1 MISSHPVFREEVLY
15 HSDRARVLRRQLD
28 GAASTVIVKELLG
41 ADAATRMQREV
52 GILERLR
59 GIDGV
64 PRVAAVDPRCNA
76 IMMEDLNGVRFER
89 ILRAERLDVR
99 NQILLML
106 RLAQIVAAV
115 HRQGIVHKGIEPTHI
130 MLSGPERTPTLLH
143 FEQAATSAELDSAV
157 VSPGSVAGTLAYLA
171 PELTGRTGRTIDHRA
186 DLYALGALFY
196 EMSTGRLPFADADP
210 LWLIHDIL
218 ARVPVPPI
226 DCDRLLPQA
235 LSDMVMR
242 LLEKEPD
249 RRYQSADGLAHD
261 LARLR
266 DALERGESASFPLG
280 ENDFALQLRAP
291 SRLIGREAEIDA
303 LRGAFETS
311 LQPGVH
317 GVLISGA
324 RGVGKTVLLNELRSI
339 VTARHGWF
347 VAGKYDPQR
356 LDRAADGIYQAL
368 RALGRLLLAEPE
380 AELAALRT
388 QILGALGDAKAGEIA
403 ALLPEFA
410 VLLGVTPVVVARDL
424 ADNIKYMRQATR
436 DLLRAIAS
444 PARPIVIALDDLQWA
459 SLTPLRGIDAIL
471 RDEDLRGLLL
481 VGAFREADLDATH
494 PLAAMLPL
502 WERLNPPPPRLRL
515 ENLPPAQLALLLE
528 EMLRLPPSQAAP
540 LAQTLAERTGGNP
553 YDTVELINALR
564 HDGVL
569 VPGNGG
575 WSWDAAAI
583 RRYVGGSDVA
593 ELLAAR
599 VDRLPQ
605 DARSVLQLMACLGG
619 ELEFSVVRAASG
631 LSAPALDEQ
640 LAPGLEEELLVLDQD
655 ADGTVRFRHN
665 LTQQIVYDRLELA
678 ARQHLHLTAARRL
691 MQHPQYEALAAEQ
704 YLHVPEALH
713 DASERRDVVALY
725 RRTAATL
732 RLVNGVV
739 AERFL
744 AAALAILHPTVEPRE
759 ALLRRTVEVERHAL
773 LCSLGRMDEA
783 DAVYNEITRNCDDPQ
798 ELSGAACV
806 QLSSLSTRGR
816 HREALALGFA
826 LLARLGF
833 EEPSDAD
840 ITGDLERRL
849 QDLCEWL
856 ANLDLG
862 AELRRDPVTDPRLLT
877 ATEVRLR
884 LVPPAFFLNPTLAFW
899 LLLESQRQWAEY
911 GPCGAFVG
919 HLSFIPRVFIALRG
933 DYRTAYTLQKKVM
946 TVGAAHLHGR
956 EMFRSRMAALFV
968 EHWVEP
974 LADDVE
980 KCDRLRGDLLQ
991 AGYSQFASFTH
1002 PFSLAALFECAP
1014 TLDACAVDLDAA
1026 LDGASRSGDEHS
1038 GAVFATFRQLL
1049 QTLRR
1054 GPDVSA
1060 ERAEHDVDAGQ
1071 DPASL
1076 AANPVAA
1083 AFFHVNRALAAAI
1096 FTGTSEAPADLARHA
1111 AASMPLLRY
1120 MEGHYHVGLAH
1131 FVQALALAARA
1142 RTASSDE
1149 RAALIAELAVCRDWL
1164 ARRAEDA
1171 PSNFLDLLCTVD
1183 AELAWAVG
1191 DFHRAIA
1198 AFDEA
1203 LCQVRQY
1210 KRPWHV
1216 AFTTERAAVFH
1227 LAHGL
1232 QYTGRKLL
1240 REARQCYETWGA
1252 SEKVRDL
1259 DQSHAFLRT
1268 DERAP
1273 PNSLV
1278 RESSAVSSDAIDMLA
1293 ILRTSQALS
1302 SETALDK
1309 LKASVVELLSA
1320 MTGATRVLFVA
1331 YSDDPAGWF
1340 LPATADQDS
1349 EVISVDEAGARGLL
1363 PLSAFR
1369 YAERTR
1375 EPLLLED
1382 ATRDDRFAR
1391 EPYLAGLEC
1400 CSLLIAPIFSHGLP
1414 RAVLLLENQSARA
1427 AFSADRLDAVMLI
1440 AGQLG
1445 VSLDNARRYE
1455 LLERSVAERTT
1466 ELANSLA
1473 LIRAAL
1479 ESTSDALFV
1488 TDSTGRITTYN
1499 DLYVSQWGFPR
1510 EMLAQCFGPEAF
1522 EFIRGQLKDPEQ
1534 VHARVQRVVAHP
1546 DEDGFGVVELKD
1558 GRVFEERSRPQR
1570 IGERVVGRVWSLH
1583 DITERRR
1590 AEAEIQAVHAQLLEA
1605 SRQSGMAEVATSV
1618 LHNVGNVLNSVNV
1631 SATVV
1636 TDSLRKSKVA
1646 GLGRLVGLLREHEH
1660 DLGTFIS
1667 TDPRGRQLPQY
1678 LAQLA
1683 EHLQADQQASLEELD
1698 LLRSHIEHIRE
1709 IVTMQQTYA
1718 KVSVIKELVH
1728 VSDLVEDSLRLNL
1741 GALTRHGVDLVREFQ
1756 DLPPMR
1762 LEKHKVLQ
1770 ILVNLISNAKY
1781 ACDDASGDEKHLIL
1795 RVGTHSETGRMY
1807 ISVKDNGVGIPK
1819 ENLERIFNH
1828 GFTTRASG
1836 HGFGLHSSAL
1846 AAKEM
1851 GGSLTVHSDGPG
1863 TGATFTLE
1871 LPLQTE
1877 TETETETA
1885 SAAA

>member
-1 MISSHPVFREEVLY
+1 MIGSHPVFREEVLY

-28 GAASTVIVKELLG
+28 GTASAVIVKELLG
-41 ADAATRMQREV
+41 ADAAMRMHREV
-52 GILERLR
+52 GMLERLR
-59 GIDGV
+59 GVDGV

-89 ILRAERLDVR
+89 ILRSERLDVR
-99 NQILLML
+99 SQILLML
-106 RLAQIVAAV
+106 RLTQTVAAM
-115 HRQGIVHKGIEPTHI
+115 HRQGIVHKGIEPMHI
-130 MLSGPERTPTLLH
+130 MLSGPERKPTLLH
-143 FEQAATSAELDSAV
+143 FEHAATSAELHNAV

-171 PELTGRTGRTIDHRA
+171 PELTGRTGRAIDHRA
-186 DLYALGALFY
+186 DLYALGVLFY

-218 ARVPVPPI
+218 ARVPAPPI
-226 DCDRLLPQA
+226 DCDPLLPQA

-303 LRGAFETS
+303 LRGAFEAS

-380 AELAALRT
+380 AELATLRT
-388 QILGALGDAKAGEIA
+388 QILGVLGGAKAAEIA

-410 VLLGVTPVVVARDL
+410 VLLDVTPVIVARDL
-424 ADNIKYMRQATR
+424 ADNIKYMRQATGE
-436 DLLRAIAS
+436 LLRAIAS
-444 PARPIVIALDDLQWA
+444 PARPIVMVLDDLQWA
-459 SLTPLRGIDAIL
+459 SLTPLDAIDAIL
-471 RDEDLRGLLL
+471 RDESLRGLLL
-481 VGAFREADLDATH
+481 VGAYREADLEATH
-494 PLAAMLPL
+494 PLAAMLRL
-502 WERLNPPPPRLRL
+502 WERLTPLQLRL

-528 EMLRLPPSQAAP
+528 EMLRLLPPQAAL
-540 LAQTLAERTGGNP
+540 LAQSLDERTGGNP

-569 VPGNGG
+569 VPGKGG

-605 DARSVLQLMACLGG
+605 HARSVLQLMACLGG
-619 ELEFSVVRAASG
+619 ELELSVVQAASG
-631 LSAPALDEQ
+631 LSGPALDEQ

-655 ADGTVRFRHN
+655 TGGTVRFRHN

-704 YLHVPEALH
+704 YLLAPEAVH

-725 RRTAATL
+725 RRTAAIS
-732 RLVNGVV
+732 RLINGVV

-744 AAALAILHPTVEPRE
+744 AAALAMLHQIAEPQD
-759 ALLRRTVEVERHAL
+759 ALLRRAVEVERHAL

-806 QLSSLSTRGR
+806 QLSSLSNRGR

-826 LLARLGF
+826 LLVQFGF
-833 EEPSDAD
+833 EEPSGAD
-840 ITGDLERRL
+840 IAGDLERRL
-849 QDLCEWL
+849 QDLGEWL
-856 ANLDLG
+856 ANLDLV
-862 AELRRDPVTDPRLLT
+862 AELRREPVTDPRLLT

-899 LLLESQRQWAEY
+899 LLLESQRQWARY
-911 GPCGAFVG
+911 GPCGAFIG
-919 HLSFIPRVFIALRG
+919 YLSFIPRVFITLRG

-946 TVGAAHLHGR
+946 TVGAAHLHDR
-956 EMFRSRMAALFV
+956 EMFRSRMAALLV

-980 KCDRLRGDLLQ
+980 KCDRLRRDLLQ

-1049 QTLRR
+1049 RTLRH
-1054 GPDVSA
+1054 GPDASA

-1131 FVQALALAARA
+1131 FVQALALTARV

-1149 RAALIAELAVCRDWL
+1149 RAALLAELAVCRDWL

-1203 LCQVRQY
+1203 LCQVRQH

-1240 REARQCYETWGA
+1240 REARQCYEMWGA

-1268 DERAP
+1268 DESVPA
-1273 PNSLV
+1273 NSLV
-1278 RESSAVSSDAIDMLA
+1278 RESSPVSSDAIDMLA

-1309 LKASVVELLSA
+1309 LKARVVELLGA
-1320 MTGATRVLFVA
+1320 MTGATRILFVA

-1340 LPATADQDS
+1340 LPATADKDS
-1349 EVISVDEAGARGLL
+1349 EIISVDEAGARGLL

-1391 EPYLAGLEC
+1391 EPYLAGLDC

-1414 RAVLLLENQSARA
+1414 RAVLLLENQSARG

-1488 TDSTGRITTYN
+1488 TDSEGRITTYN
-1499 DLYVSQWGFPR
+1499 ELYVSQWGFPR
-1510 EMLAQCFGPEAF
+1510 EMLAQCRGPEAF

-1534 VHARVQRVVAHP
+1534 VQARVERVVAHP

-1583 DITERRR
+1583 DITKRRR
-1590 AEAEIQAVHAQLLEA
+1590 AEAELQTVHAQLLEA
-1605 SRQSGMAEVATSV
+1605 SRQSGMAEVATNV

-1636 TDSLRKSKVA
+1636 ADSLRKSKVA
-1646 GLGRLVGLLREHEH
+1646 GLGRLVGLLREH

-1667 TDPRGRQLPQY
+1667 SDPRGRQLPQY
-1678 LAQLA
+1678 LTQLA
-1683 EHLQADQQASLEELD
+1683 EHLQADQQVSLKELD

-1718 KVSVIKELVH
+1718 KVSVIKELVR

-1756 DLPPMR
+1756 DLPPMQ

-1781 ACDDASGDEKHLIL
+1781 ACDEAPGDDKRLIL
-1795 RVGTHSETGRMY
+1795 RVGTHSETGRAC
-1807 ISVKDNGVGIPK
+1807 ISVKDNGVGIPQ

-1851 GGSLTVHSDGPG
+1851 GGSLTVHSDGRG

-1877 TETETETA
+1877 SE

>member
-28 GAASTVIVKELLG
+28 GTASTVIVKELLG
-41 ADAATRMQREV
+41 ADAATRMHREV
-52 GILERLR
+52 RILERLS
-59 GIDGV
+59 DVEGV
-64 PRVAAVDPRCNA
+64 SKVAAVDPRCNA
-76 IMMEDLNGVRFER
+76 IMLEDVHGERLER
-89 ILRAERLDVR
+89 ILRTERLDVR
-99 NQILLML
+99 SQILLML

-115 HRQGIVHKGIEPTHI
+115 HRRGIVHKGIGPLHI
-130 MLSGPERTPTLLH
+130 MLSGPERKPTLLH
-143 FEQAATSAELDSAV
+143 FELAASSAEPSSAF
-157 VSPGSVAGTLAYLA
+157 VSPDSIAGTLAYLA

-186 DLYALGALFY
+186 DLYALGVLFY
-196 EMSTGRLPFADADP
+196 EMSAGRLPFAHADP

-218 ARVPVPPI
+218 ARVPARPI
-226 DCDRLLPQA
+226 DCDPLLPQA

-266 DALERGESASFPLG
+266 DALECGESASFPLG

-311 LQPGVH
+311 LQSGVH
-317 GVLISGA
+317 GVLIRGA
-324 RGVGKTVLLNELRSI
+324 RGVGKTALLNELRSV
-339 VTARHGWF
+339 VTARRGWF

-356 LDRAADGIYQAL
+356 LDRAADAIYQSL
-368 RALGRLLLAEPE
+368 RALGGLLLTEPE

-388 QILGALGDAKAGEIA
+388 QILRALGDAKAGEVA

-410 VLLGVTPVVVARDL
+410 VLLAVTPVVVARDMQEGV
-424 ADNIKYMRQATR
+424 KHMRQAV
-436 DLLRAIAS
+436 LEVLRAIAS
-444 PARPIVIALDDLQWA
+444 PARPIVMVLDDLQWA
-459 SLTPLRGIDAIL
+459 SSTPLSFIDVIL
-471 RDEDLRGLLL
+471 RDEGLRGLLL
-481 VGAFREADLDATH
+481 VGAFREADLEATH

-502 WERLNPPPPRLRL
+502 WERLSPPPLQLRL

-528 EMLRLPPSQAAP
+528 EMLRLPPSQAAL
-540 LAQTLAERTGGNP
+540 LAQTLAERTDGNP
-553 YDTVELINALR
+553 HDTVELINTLR

-583 RRYVGGSDVA
+583 RRYVGGSDVT

-599 VDRLPQ
+599 VDRLPP
-605 DARSVLQLMACLGG
+605 DARAVLQLMACLGG
-619 ELEFSVVRAASG
+619 ELEFSVVQAASG
-631 LSAPALDEQ
+631 LSGPALDEQ
-640 LAPGLEEELLVLDQD
+640 LAPGLEDELLILDQD
-655 ADGTVRFRHN
+655 AQGTVRFRHN

-704 YLHVPEALH
+704 YLQVPEALH
-713 DASERRDVVALY
+713 DASERREVAELL
-725 RRTAATL
+725 RRTAAAS

-744 AAALAILHPTVEPRE
+744 AAALAILHPIVEPRD
-759 ALLRRTVEVERHAL
+759 ALLRRAVEVERHAL
-773 LCSLGRMDEA
+773 LCGLGRLDEA
-783 DAVYNEITRNCDDPQ
+783 DALYNEISRNCDDPQ
-798 ELSGAACV
+798 ELSGAACL
-806 QLSSLSTRGR
+806 QLSGLSNRGR
-816 HREALALGFA
+816 HREALELGFA
-826 LLARLGF
+826 LLAQFGF
-833 EEPSDAD
+833 ERPGEDLV
-840 ITGDLERRL
+840 GDLERRL
-849 QDLCEWL
+849 QDLYEWL
-856 ANLDLG
+856 ANLDLV

-884 LVPPAFFLNPTLAFW
+884 LVSPALFSDPTLAFW
-899 LLLESQRQWAEY
+899 LLLESQRQWAED
-911 GPCGAFVG
+911 GPFAAFIS

-933 DYRTAYTLQKKVM
+933 DYRTAYALQKKVM
-946 TVGAAHLHGR
+946 AVGAGHIHGH

-968 EHWVEP
+968 EHWVES

-980 KCDRLRGDLLQ
+980 KCDRLRRDLVEG
-991 AGYSQFASFTH
+991 GYSQFASFTH
-1002 PFSLAALFECAP
+1002 HVSLAALFECAP

-1026 LDGASRSGDEHS
+1026 LGLASRSGDEHS

-1054 GPDVSA
+1054 GPDASE

-1071 DPASL
+1071 DRASL
-1076 AANPVAA
+1076 AANPMAA
-1083 AFFHVNRALAAAI
+1083 AFLHVNCALAAAI
-1096 FTGTSEAPADLARHA
+1096 FTGTSEDPADLARHA
-1111 AASMPLLRY
+1111 AAAVPLLRY
-1120 MEGHYHVGLAH
+1120 IEGHYHVGLGH

-1149 RAALIAELAVCRDWL
+1149 RAALLAELAVCRDWL

-1171 PSNFLDLLCTVD
+1171 PENFLDLLREVD
-1183 AELAWAVG
+1183 AEQAWAAG
-1191 DFHRAIA
+1191 DFQTAMA
-1198 AFDEA
+1198 AFDGA
-1203 LCQVRQY
+1203 LRQVRQH
-1210 KRPWHV
+1210 KRPWHI

-1227 LAHGL
+1227 LSHGL
-1232 QYTGRKLL
+1232 EYTGRKLL

-1268 DERAP
+1268 DESTPA
-1273 PNSLV
+1273 NSLI
-1278 RESSAVSSDAIDMLA
+1278 RESGVVSSDAIDMLA

-1302 SETALDK
+1302 SETSLDK
-1309 LKASVVELLSA
+1309 LKTHVVELLGA
-1320 MTGATRVLFVA
+1320 MTGAARIVFVA
-1331 YSDDPAGWF
+1331 YSDDPVGWF
-1340 LPATADQDS
+1340 LPVTADTDS
-1349 EVISVDEAGARGLL
+1349 EVISVDEAGARGML

-1391 EPYLAGLEC
+1391 DPYLAGLGR

-1414 RAVLLLENQSARA
+1414 RAVLLLENQSASG

-1455 LLERSVAERTT
+1455 LLERNVAERTA

-1473 LIRAAL
+1473 LIRATL

-1488 TDSTGRITTYN
+1488 TDSEGRITTFN
-1499 DLYVSQWGFPR
+1499 ELYLRQWGFAR
-1510 EMLAQCFGPEAF
+1510 EMLVRCQGREAF
-1522 EFIRGQLKDPEQ
+1522 EFIRSQLKDPEQ
-1534 VHARVQRVVAHP
+1534 VLARVEQMVAHP

-1558 GRVFEERSRPQR
+1558 GRVFEERSRPHR

-1590 AEAEIQAVHAQLLEA
+1590 AEAELQTAHAQLLEA
-1605 SRQSGMAEVATSV
+1605 SRQGGMAEVATNV

-1636 TDSLRKSKVA
+1636 ADSLRKSKVV

-1667 TDPRGRQLPQY
+1667 SDPRGRQLPLY

-1683 EHLQADQQASLEELD
+1683 EHLQADQQASLKELD

-1718 KVSVIKELVH
+1718 KVSAIKELVR

-1741 GALTRHGVDLVREFQ
+1741 GALTRHGVELVREFQ
-1756 DLPPMR
+1756 DLPPLR

-1781 ACDDASGDEKHLIL
+1781 ACDDVPGDDKRLIL
-1795 RVGTHSETGRMY
+1795 RVGTRSETGRVY
-1807 ISVKDNGVGIPK
+1807 IAVNDNGVGIPK
-1819 ENLERIFNH
+1819 ENLTRIFNH

-1836 HGFGLHSSAL
+1836 HGFGLHGSAL
-1846 AAKEM
+1846 AAREM

-1877 TETETETA
+1877 SE
-1885 SAAA
+1885 SVAA